1 MGKYEEILDKEVKE
15 ISKTAINW
23 CKETDGAFSVIRFD
37 KSNGFRYE
45 GVSNIAKNIIMALGI
60 LEAVYDSLNEGK
72 KTSDADVDAFA
83 ADVDAF
89 AAVIAV
95 MFKGYMEKCGGS
107 MEGIVMNLGKWG
119 KK

>member
-23 CKETDGAFSVIRFD
+23 CKETNGAFSVIRFD

-45 GVSNIAKNIIMALGI
+45 GVSNITENIIMTLGI
-60 LEAVYDSLNEGK
+60 LETVYDSLNEGK

-83 ADVDAF
+83 SAI
-89 AAVIAV
+89 AA
-95 MFKGYMEKCGGS
+95 MFKAYMKKCGGS
-107 MEGIVMNLGKWG
+107 MEGIVMDLGKWG
-119 KK
+119 QEKR

>member
-23 CKETDGAFSVIRFD
+23 CKETNGAFSVIRFD
-37 KSNGFRYE
+37 ESNGFRYE
-45 GVSNIAKNIIMALGI
+45 GVSDIVESIIMALGI
-60 LEAVYDSLNEGK
+60 LEAVYDFLNEGK
-72 KTSDADVDAFA
+72 KTSD

>member
-23 CKETDGAFSVIRFD
+23 CKETNGAFSVIRFD

-45 GVSNIAKNIIMALGI
+45 GISNIAESIIMALVL

-83 ADVDAF
+83 AF
-89 AAVIAV
+89 IAV
-95 MFKGYMEKCGGS
+95 MFKGYMEKCGGD

>member
-23 CKETDGAFSVIRFD
+23 CKETNGAFSIIRFD

-45 GVSNIAKNIIMALGI
+45 GVSNITESIIMTLGM
-60 LEAVYDSLNEGK
+60 LETVYDSLNGEK
-72 KTSDADVDAFA
+72 KASDADVDAFA
-83 ADVDAF
+83 TA
-89 AAVIAV
+89 IAV
-95 MFKGYMEKCGGS
+95 MFKGYMEKYGGDT
-107 MEGIVMNLGKWG
+107 EGIVMNLGKWG

>member
-23 CKETDGAFSVIRFD
+23 CKETNGAFSVIRFD

-45 GVSNIAKNIIMALGI
+45 GISNIVESIIMALGI
-60 LEAVYDSLNEGK
+60 LETVYNSLNEGK
-72 KTSDADVDAFA
+72 KTSD

-95 MFKGYMEKCGGS
+95 MFKGYMEKCGGD

>member
-23 CKETDGAFSVIRFD
+23 CKETNGAFSVIRFD

-45 GVSNIAKNIIMALGI
+45 GVSSIAESIIMALGI

-83 ADVDAF
+83 S
-89 AAVIAV
+89 VIAV

-107 MEGIVMNLGKWG
+107 FEGIVMNLGKWG
-119 KK
+119 KKK